1 MINSFIAMLHPSIL
15 LFLTI
20 GVSVGMVVGA
30 LPGLSATMAIAILT
44 PLTFWLAPEQ
54 GFAVLI
60 GIYNSA
66 IFAGGIS
73 AILINT
79 PGTPASIASSFDG
92 YSMTK
97 QGKGGL
103 ALGVNVI
110 YSVLGGLISTVVLA
124 VFSFPLA
131 SLAMKFGAAEYF
143 SLAVFGLA
151 LMASVSGGAPLKGLI
166 MGLMGMMLATVGMDP
181 ILGAQRFT
189 FDNLNLIDGLSF
201 VPIMIGVFGVGE
213 VLTQIYDEF
222 SNRSSGGDVG
232 AIGRILPN
240 RKEIRKTIPGSL
252 FAGIVSPIIGAIPG
266 AGGDIASIICW
277 DQAKRMS
284 KEPEKFGEGSIEGL
298 ASTCLANN
306 GVIGGALTT
315 MLTLGIPGDSVT
327 AILIGALMMYGMIPG
342 PKLFAENPGFV
353 YGMIS
358 LMVLANLCIL
368 VMGLLGAKLS
378 SKILSVRKEY
388 IWSTVLIFS
397 VIGSYSLQNSY
408 FDIVVV
414 GIAGITGFLFRKMGF
429 PLGPFILGI
438 LLGKLAESNLRRAL
452 LISGGSYSIFV
463 TRPISLLLLG
473 ITFLVII
480 TPIVKELGKSF
491 KEKKEK
497 AEKTMG
503 LETATGNDI
512 E

>member
-1 MINSFIAMLHPSIL
+1 MISSFINMLHPSIL
-15 LFLTI
+15 LFLSL
-20 GVSVGMVVGA
+20 GVTVGMVVGA

-92 YSMTK
+92 YTMTK

-103 ALGVNVI
+103 ALGINVI

-131 SLAMKFGAAEYF
+131 NLAMKFGAAEYF
-143 SLAVFGLA
+143 SLAIFGLA
-151 LMASVSGGAPLKGLI
+151 LMASVSGTAPLKGLI

-189 FDNLNLIDGLSF
+189 FGNIHLLEGLSF

-222 SNRSSGGDVG
+222 SSKISNSDVG
-232 AIGRILPN
+232 DIGRIIPTF
-240 RKEIRKTIPGSL
+240 KEMKQTIPGSI

-284 KEPEKFGEGSIEGL
+284 KEPEKFGKGSIEGL
-298 ASTCLANN
+298 SATCLANN

-342 PKLFAENPGFV
+342 PKLFVENPSFV

-358 LMVLANLCIL
+358 LMVLANIL
-368 VMGLLGAKLS
+368 ILIMGLLGAKLS
-378 SKILSVRKEY
+378 SKILSVPKEY

-397 VIGSYSLQNSY
+397 IIGSYALQNSY
-408 FDIVVV
+408 FDIIIV
-414 GIAGITGFLFRKMGF
+414 GIAGIAGFIFRKMDF
-429 PLGPFILGI
+429 PLGPFILGM

-452 LISGGSYSIFV
+452 LISNGSYSIFISK
-463 TRPISLLLLG
+463 PISCAL
-473 ITFLVII
+473 LVITAFI
-480 TPIVKELGKSF
+480 IIMPIIKEIKKSVKISS
-491 KEKKEK
+491 EKK
-497 AEKTMG
+497 TMD
-503 LETATGNDI
+503 EEVEVNSI
-512 E
+512 

>member
-1 MINSFIAMLHPSIL
+1 MIDSFIAMLHPSIL
-15 LFLTI
+15 LFLTL
-20 GVSVGMVVGA
+20 GVMVGMIVGA

-92 YSMTK
+92 YSMTR

-103 ALGVNVI
+103 ALGINVI

-131 SLAMKFGAAEYF
+131 NLAMKFGAAEYF
-143 SLAVFGLA
+143 SLAIFGLA
-151 LMASVSGGAPLKGLI
+151 LMASVSGAAPLKGLI
-166 MGLMGMMLATVGMDP
+166 MGLFGMVLATIGMDP
-181 ILGAQRFT
+181 ISGVQRFT
-189 FDNLNLIDGLSF
+189 FDNINLIDGISF
-201 VPIMIGVFGVGE
+201 VPVMIGVFGIGE

-222 SNRSSGGDVG
+222 SNKISSGDVG
-232 AIGRILPN
+232 DIGRILPN
-240 RKEIRKTIPGSL
+240 REEVKKTIPGSL

-277 DQAKRMS
+277 DQSKRMS
-284 KEPEKFGEGSIEGL
+284 KEPEQFGAGSIEGL

-342 PKLFAENPGFV
+342 PKLFAENPSFV

-368 VMGLLGAKLS
+368 VMGLLGARLS
-378 SKILSVRKEY
+378 SKILSVKKEY

-397 VIGSYSLQNSY
+397 IIGAYSLQNSY
-408 FDIVVV
+408 FDIILV
-414 GIAGITGFLFRKMGF
+414 GISGVIGFIFRKMSF
-429 PLGPFILGI
+429 PLGPFILGM

-452 LISGGSYSIFV
+452 LISKGSYSIFISK
-463 TRPISLLLLG
+463 PISLVLLI
-473 ITFLVII
+473 ITALVIF
-480 TPIVKELGKSF
+480 TPLIKGAF
-491 KEKKEK
+491 KNSKH
-497 AEKTMG
+497 
-503 LETATGNDI
+503 
-512 E
+512 

>member
-1 MINSFIAMLHPSIL
+1 MINSFIAMLNPSIL
-15 LFLTI
+15 IFLTI
-20 GVSVGMVVGA
+20 GVMVGMVVGA

-103 ALGVNVI
+103 ALGINVI
-110 YSVLGGLISTVVLA
+110 YSVLGGLISTLVLSI
-124 VFSFPLA
+124 FSFPLA
-131 SLAMKFGAAEYF
+131 NLAMKFGAPEYF
-143 SLAVFGLA
+143 SLAIFGLA
-151 LMASVSGGAPLKGLI
+151 LMASVSGGEPLKGLI
-166 MGLMGMMLATVGMDP
+166 MGTLGMILATVGMDP
-181 ILGAQRFT
+181 ISGIQRYT
-189 FDNLNLIDGLSF
+189 FQNINLIDGISF
-201 VPIMIGVFGVGE
+201 VPIMIGVFGIGE
-213 VLTQIYDEF
+213 VLVQIYDEF
-222 SNRSSGGDVG
+222 SNKINSKEVG
-232 AIGRILPN
+232 EIGRIFPT
-240 RKEIRKTIPGSL
+240 KEEIKKTIPGSL

-284 KEPEKFGEGSIEGL
+284 KEPEKFGSGSVEGL
-298 ASTCLANN
+298 AATCLANN

-342 PKLFAENPGFV
+342 PKLFVENPSFV

-368 VMGLLGAKLS
+368 LIGLLGAKAS
-378 SKILSVRKEY
+378 SKILSVKKEY

-408 FDIVVV
+408 FDILIVAIS
-414 GIAGITGFLFRKMGF
+414 GLIGFIFRKMNF

-452 LISGGSYSIFV
+452 LISDASYSIFI
-463 TRPISLLLLG
+463 TKPISLFLIV
-473 ITFLVII
+473 ITLIIVI
-480 TPIVKELGKSF
+480 TPVIKSL
-491 KEKKEK
+491 KKSTKKTENLECNIEKKV
-497 AEKTMG
+497 AE
-503 LETATGNDI
+503 
-512 E
+512 

>member
-1 MINSFIAMLHPSIL
+1 MINTFLTMLSPSIFI
-15 LFLTI
+15 FLMI
-20 GVSVGMVVGA
+20 GVIVGMIVGA

-92 YSMTK
+92 YALTK
-97 QGKGGL
+97 QGKAGL
-103 ALGVNVI
+103 ALGINVI
-110 YSVLGGLISTVVLA
+110 YSVLGGLLSTIVLG

-131 SLAMKFGAAEYF
+131 NLAMKFGAPEYF
-143 SLAVFGLA
+143 SLAIFGLA
-151 LMASVSGGAPLKGLI
+151 LMASVAGGELLKGLI
-166 MGLMGMMLATVGMDP
+166 MGVLGMMLATVGMDP
-181 ILGAQRFT
+181 ISGIQRYT
-189 FDNLNLIDGLSF
+189 FQNINLIDGISF
-201 VPIMIGVFGVGE
+201 VPIMIGVFGIGE
-213 VLTQIYDEF
+213 VLVQIYDEF
-222 SNRSSGGDVG
+222 SNKINSQEVGD
-232 AIGRILPN
+232 IGRIFLT
-240 RKEIRKTIPGSL
+240 KDEVKKTLPGSI
-252 FAGIVSPIIGAIPG
+252 FAGIISPIIGAIPG

-277 DQAKRMS
+277 DQSKRMS
-284 KEPEKFGEGSIEGL
+284 KEPEKFGNGSIEGL

-342 PKLFAENPGFV
+342 PKLFVENPQFV

-368 VMGLLGAKLS
+368 VVGLLGAKAS
-378 SKILSVRKEY
+378 SKILSVKKEY

-397 VIGSYSLQNSY
+397 IIGSYSLQNSY
-408 FDIVVV
+408 FDILIVAISGVV
-414 GIAGITGFLFRKMGF
+414 GFVFRKMRF

-452 LISGGSYSIFV
+452 LISDGSYLIFV
-463 TRPISLLLLG
+463 TKPISLFLIS
-473 ITFLVII
+473 ITVIVLI
-480 TPIVKELGKSF
+480 TPVI
-491 KEKKEK
+491 K
-497 AEKTMG
+497 AILNKRK
-503 LETATGNDI
+503 
-512 E
+512 